1 MRRSAA
7 PAQFTILEGSPMKA
21 KLAFIVLFALA
32 GAASAQ
38 QPAAVYTF
46 ACNGNAFLFQG
57 TCPQGGRP
65 DSLIQGSDGNFY
77 GAAQDSMEGS
87 SAPTGGTVFS
97 VSPTGTF
104 KLLHT
109 FLPGT
114 NKTYPGGN
122 LPGFVTEGPDGKLYG
137 TTLFGGISGCN
148 GYCGYGIL
156 YRVNKDGSAFQ
167 ILHRFCSLTN
177 CADGANGSAL
187 VVGTDGNLYGL
198 SSYGG
203 DAKCGITGGC
213 GTIFRV
219 TPSTGAFKVVLNFEF
234 TTSGEDPSGLIMAA
248 DGTFYGNSFS
258 TLGQLIFH
266 YTEATGTLTT
276 ALVKFPTFNGLPSH
290 GGISALG
297 PNGNLYGL
305 YSIYGTSGIGMFEV
319 QTDGSNLQLFPF
331 YNTIDGG
338 GSPDTYSLFL
348 GSYGNVWLPDFNGS
362 SGYGDIIALSPN
374 DGTLLQSLTPFSA
387 SSSVGAY
394 PAMLIQAKDGTLWG
408 STDQFGKYTKG
419 HFADGVVFSLNAGL
433 PPR

>member
-1 MRRSAA
+1 
-7 PAQFTILEGSPMKA
+7 MKA

-148 GYCGYGIL
+148 GYCGYGVL

-167 ILHRFCSLTN
+167 ILHKFCSQTN

-187 VVGTDGNLYGL
+187 VLGTDGNLYGL
-198 SSYGG
+198 STYGG
-203 DAKCGITGGC
+203 DANCGVSGGC
-213 GTIFRV
+213 GAIFRV

-234 TTSGEDPSGLIMAA
+234 ATSGEDPSGLIVAA

-258 TLGQLIFH
+258 TLGSLIFH
-266 YTEATGTLTT
+266 YTEATGTLST
-276 ALVKFPTFNGLPSH
+276 AVVKFPTFNGLPSH
-290 GGISALG
+290 GGVSVFG

-305 YSIYGTSGIGMFEV
+305 YSIYGTSGIGLFEV

-331 YNTIDGG
+331 YNTIEGG
-338 GSPDTYSLFL
+338 GAPQGMILASD
-348 GSYGNVWLPDFNGS
+348 GNFWIPDFNGS
-362 SGYGDIIALSPN
+362 SGYGDIITISLSN
-374 DGTLLQSLTPFSA
+374 GTLLQTLTPFSA
-387 SSSVGAY
+387 SSAVGAY
-394 PAMLIQAKDGTLWG
+394 PLDLFQAKDGTLWG

-419 HFADGVVFSLNAGL
+419 HFADGVLFSLNAGL